1 MTLASHFLEL
11 QLPTD
16 LTTPARWRSINSSIA
31 DQPHH
36 RFCHVG
42 VAYNDALYIFGG
54 YDVGCD
60 SPFRLQKYENDSPVL
75 LFGFRDLSV

>member
-1 MTLASHFLEL
+1 MIISPFYHVISYKPTRHHALLNL

-16 LTTPARWRSINSSIA
+16 LTSAARWRSINSSIV

-54 YDVGCD
+54 YDVSRGYI
-60 SPFRLQKYENDSPVL
+60 FKRKT
-75 LFGFRDLSV
+75 